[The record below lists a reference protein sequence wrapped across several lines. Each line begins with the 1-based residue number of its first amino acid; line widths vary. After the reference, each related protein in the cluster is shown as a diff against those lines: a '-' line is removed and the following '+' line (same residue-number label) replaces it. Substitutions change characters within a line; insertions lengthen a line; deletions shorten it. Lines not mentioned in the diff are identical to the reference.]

1 MKKITIIIAVGLLL
15 ASCNN
20 KPKEDEQASL
30 AEASRQEL
38 TEALAERDSLIA
50 LMSDISQGMNQIK
63 QLENIMVI
71 SGVQNNENPAQ
82 RSQLKND
89 LAVLQSTLQQRRE
102 QLEKLEAKLRDSK
115 LSNQKLEATIAELK
129 EQIEAQASEIE
140 NLRSQLASANDKI
153 GVLDQQVDS
162 LNTTVRN
169 VSSQRD
175 SVQTVSTNLENELN
189 TCFYVAATKSELKRH
204 NIIESGFLRKTKL
217 MKGDFDK
224 GFFVISDKRTLSNI
238 SLQSKKAKILT
249 THPADSYE
257 MIETEDGK
265 TLNIVNPG
273 KFWDTGNYLVI
284 QID

>member
-1 MKKITIIIAVGLLL
+1 MAVGLLL

-20 KPKEDEQASL
+20 KSKEDEQASL
-30 AEASRQEL
+30 VEASRQEL

-71 SGVQNNENPAQ
+71 SGAQNNENPAQ

-89 LAVLQSTLQQRRE
+89 LAVLQSTLQRRRE
-102 QLEKLEAKLRDSK
+102 QLEKLEARLRDSK

-140 NLRSQLASANDKI
+140 SLRSQLASANDKI
-153 GVLDQQVDS
+153 DVLDQQVDS

-175 SVQTVSTNLENELN
+175 SVQTVSIDLENELN

-204 NIIESGFLRKTKL
+204 NIIESGFLKKTKL

-224 GFFVISDKRTLSNI
+224 GFFVISDKRTLASI
-238 SLQSKKAKILT
+238 PLQSKKANILT

-257 MIETEDGK
+257 VIDTEDGK
-265 TLNIVNPG
+265 TLNIINPG
-273 KFWDTGNYLVI
+273 KFWDTSNYLVI